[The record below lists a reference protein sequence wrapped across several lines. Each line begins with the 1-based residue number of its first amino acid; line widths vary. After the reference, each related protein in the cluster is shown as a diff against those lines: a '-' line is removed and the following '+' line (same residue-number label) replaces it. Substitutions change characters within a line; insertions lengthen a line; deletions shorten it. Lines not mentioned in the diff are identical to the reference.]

1 MSEAPKDLSQPK
13 SYWRNPN
20 SFKFEANPRWAAVDE
35 YNWKHLHAQGKP
47 DAALMD
53 KILNGSKEAGLPPIA
68 VAPAHGKFLQLQA
81 RMMGARTIV
90 EVGMLGGYSTVW
102 LASSHPDVKVTS
114 IEIDQEYADVAKKH
128 FEEAGVTSQIE
139 VRIGSG
145 MDVLP
150 QLVQEFKDGKRP
162 ALDMAFID
170 ANKTNNLDYFNYCLE
185 MSRPGTVIVVD
196 NVVRMGGVVD
206 ESRKDD
212 PNIQGTKRLIEGV
225 GKDSRVDAT
234 ILQVVGDKNYDGF
247 LTAVV
252 R

>member
-1 MSEAPKDLSQPK
+1 MSEQPKDLSQPK
-13 SYWRNPN
+13 SYWRDPK
-20 SFKFEANPRWAAVDE
+20 SFEFQVDPRWAAVDE

-47 DAALMD
+47 DAALMS
-53 KILNGSKEAGLPPIA
+53 KILNGSKDAGLPPIA

-81 RMMGARTIV
+81 RMTQARNIV
-90 EVGMLGGYSTVW
+90 EVGTLGGYSTIW
-102 LASSHPDVKVTS
+102 LATSHPDAKVTT
-114 IEIDQEYADVAKKH
+114 IEIDEDYATLAKKH
-128 FEEAGVTSQIE
+128 WEEADVSSQID
-139 VRIGSG
+139 VIVGSA

-150 QLVQEFKDGKRP
+150 MLVQDFKDGKRP
-162 ALDMAFID
+162 AVDMVFID
-170 ANKTNNLDYFNYCLE
+170 ANKTNNLDYFNYAVE

-234 ILQVVGDKNYDGF
+234 ILQIVGDKNYDGF